1 MRRRWRTLAW
11 LTLALPLGPSLQGQR
26 LVHIRQT
33 LDSRIEVPVRTV
45 AYDSATL
52 AVWWR
57 QITSN
62 PFDSSAPPR
71 IDFQRYMVIVV
82 AMGARPTIGNAFAIT
97 SIDSTSTSMRV
108 HVRMSSP
115 GSDCI
120 EGMEAQYPV
129 DLVQVPRSN
138 KLVIFDDQYREVACK
153 PVTHH
158 D

>member
-1 MRRRWRTLAW
+1 MRGGSRILTW
-11 LTLALPLGPSLQGQR
+11 LTLTLPLGSSLQGQR
-26 LVHIRQT
+26 LVHIKQT
-33 LDSRIEVPVRTV
+33 LDSRIDVPVRTV

-57 QITSN
+57 QTTNN

-71 IDFQRYMVIVV
+71 IDFHRYMVIVV

-97 SIDSTSTSMRV
+97 SIDSTATSIRV

-115 GSDCI
+115 GNDCV